1 MNKLKGNKKINLLF
15 EKGDSIKQFPFRLIY
30 LENEDVSWGVSVSK
44 KAFDLAVD
52 RNKIKRRLREGIKKH
67 LLGLF
72 EKNKKNYCFMVLYI
86 GNKELNKK
94 SLESSFISL
103 QKVIGKKLGT

>member
-52 RNKIKRRLREGIKKH
+52 RNKIKRQLREIIR
-67 LLGLF
+67 
-72 EKNKKNYCFMVLYI
+72 KNKDLFINNGFGWYMIIFNHSSFVDF
-86 GNKELNKK
+86 EDLNKDVC
-94 SLESSFISL
+94 SLF
-103 QKVIGKKLGT
+103 

>member
-1 MNKLKGNKKINLLF
+1 LNKLKGNKKINLLF

-44 KAFDLAVD
+44 KAFALAVD
-52 RNKIKRRLREGIKKH
+52 RNKIKRILREGVKKH

-72 EKNKKNYCFMVLYI
+72 EKNEINYCFMVLYI

-103 QKVIGKKLGT
+103 QKVVGKKLGT

>member
-1 MNKLKGNKKINLLF
+1 M
-15 EKGDSIKQFPFRLIY
+15 
-30 LENEDVSWGVSVSK
+30 
-44 KAFDLAVD
+44 
-52 RNKIKRRLREGIKKH
+52 KKH

-103 QKVIGKKLGT
+103 QKVVGKKLGT